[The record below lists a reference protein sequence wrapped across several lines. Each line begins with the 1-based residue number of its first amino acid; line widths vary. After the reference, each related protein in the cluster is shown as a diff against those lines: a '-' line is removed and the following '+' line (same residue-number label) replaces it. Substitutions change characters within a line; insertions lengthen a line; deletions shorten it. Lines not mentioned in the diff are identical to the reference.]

1 MVVQMMQN
9 KDEVEQICQK
19 LYLVNETFSKFKES
33 YFKQRHKAGGLWKF
47 PPNAL
52 FINLD
57 NFTERCYDVFHIT
70 QTISQFN
77 QLEFCSVGGT
87 KGKTLTDSI

>member
-1 MVVQMMQN
+1 MSN

-19 LYLVNETFSKFKES
+19 LQLVNETFAKFKES
-33 YFKQRHKAGGLWKF
+33 YFKQRMRAGGLWKF

-52 FINLD
+52 FISLD

-70 QTISQFN
+70 LTI
-77 QLEFCSVGGT
+77 V
-87 KGKTLTDSI
+87 